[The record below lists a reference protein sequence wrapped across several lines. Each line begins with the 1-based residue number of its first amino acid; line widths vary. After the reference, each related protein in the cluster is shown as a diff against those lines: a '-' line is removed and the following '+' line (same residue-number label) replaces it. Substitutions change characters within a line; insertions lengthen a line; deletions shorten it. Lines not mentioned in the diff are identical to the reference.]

1 MDNKTIEKVANF
13 LKEFPVQPNQHV
25 YGVTTEEEGENWI
38 VRPYGVK
45 DIKIIISQ
53 EEIDAEI
60 ICISPEGIL
69 GSIRYTNIGTSVFLT
84 EEEAQKRA
92 DKKNEELK
100 KIRLKREKEVLSALN
115 SMPPSQIMGAVA
127 GCLQSTITCHDCPF
141 VKYGDCKDILAK
153 TVLKL
158 MEKIDD

>member
-1 MDNKTIEKVANF
+1 MDNKTIEKIANF
-13 LKEFPVQPNQHV
+13 LKEFPVHSNQQI
-25 YGVTTEEEGENWI
+25 YGTITEEKKENWV
-38 VRPYGVK
+38 VRPYRVK
-45 DIKIIISQ
+45 YIKIIISQ

-60 ICISPEGIL
+60 ICISPEGIF
-69 GSIRYTNIGTSVFLT
+69 GSVRYTNIGTSVFLT

-100 KIRLKREKEVLSALN
+100 KIRLKREKEMLSALN
-115 SMPPSQIMGAVA
+115 SMSPSQIMGAIA

>member
-1 MDNKTIEKVANF
+1 MDNKTIEKVVDF

-25 YGVTTEEEGENWI
+25 YGVTTEEEGENW
-38 VRPYGVK
+38 VVCSYSVK
-45 DIKIIISQ
+45 DVRIIIDQ
-53 EEIDAEI
+53 EKIRDETVLMN
-60 ICISPEGIL
+60 SEGML
-69 GSIRYTNIGTSVFLT
+69 GSMPSTNIGTSVFLT

-100 KIRLKREKEVLSALN
+100 KIRLKREKEILSALT
-115 SMPPSQIMGAVA
+115 SMSPSQIMGAMA

-153 TVLKL
+153 TVLRL